1 MNWPATGSRKE
12 HVPRGSQ
19 NEPKVQGENE
29 PSNVEAPAR
38 GGGGG
43 EAPADV
49 CGEKSPAVG
58 LLKYNCFSLLF
69 TLIMVQS

>member
-1 MNWPATGSRKE
+1 MKWPATGSRKE

-19 NEPKVQGENE
+19 NELKVQGENE
-29 PSNVEAPAR
+29 PSN
-38 GGGGG
+38 G

>member
-1 MNWPATGSRKE
+1 MGSR
-12 HVPRGSQ
+12 

-29 PSNVEAPAR
+29 PSN
-38 GGGGG
+38 G

-49 CGEKSPAVG
+49 CGEKSQAVG

-69 TLIMVQS
+69 TLIMAQS